1 MCGLLFAV
9 LGLGIGAVG
18 VRTAV
23 AARYAAVDRVDN
35 VPSIWL
41 AAAACI
47 GALATLGMASVLVVT
62 ARRSTNRLWLVAL
75 PAAPLGALVWQ
86 SVPEP
91 PNQLLT
97 VGLLLLFASPFLIV
111 AAVVAAIL
119 LTAGWFD
126 RFATR
131 AR

>member
-1 MCGLLFAV
+1 MRGLLLVV

-18 VRTAV
+18 VQTAI

-47 GALATLGMASVLVVT
+47 GALATLGMAAVLVVI

-75 PAAPLGALVWQ
+75 PAAPLGALSWQ
-86 SVPEP
+86 SVPDP
-91 PNQLLT
+91 PSEVLT
-97 VGLLLLFASPFLIV
+97 VGLFVLFASPFLIV

-119 LTAGWFD
+119 LTAGWFE

>member
-1 MCGLLFAV
+1 MRGLLFVV

-47 GALATLGMASVLVVT
+47 GALATLWDDG
-62 ARRSTNRLWLVAL
+62 RPRGDR
-75 PAAPLGALVWQ
+75 APLHES
-86 SVPEP
+86 SVAE
-91 PNQLLT
+91 LL
-97 VGLLLLFASPFLIV
+97 
-111 AAVVAAIL
+111 
-119 LTAGWFD
+119 
-126 RFATR
+126 ATR